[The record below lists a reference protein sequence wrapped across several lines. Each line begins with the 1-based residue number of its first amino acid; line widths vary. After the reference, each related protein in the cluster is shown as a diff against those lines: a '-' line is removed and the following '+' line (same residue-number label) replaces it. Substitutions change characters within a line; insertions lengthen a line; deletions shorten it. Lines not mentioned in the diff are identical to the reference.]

1 MDVLPLL
8 NRSDAN
14 LKEWALE
21 QDETALNETFAS
33 IWNEI
38 RGARLAAG
46 QPRSVQ
52 TANCVELARVSETIA
67 KHRNDERLLTEAWR
81 MLAYSLNANEQYEE
95 AVAFYELAVPRL
107 DQSDPALA
115 TRTRNGYVFALS
127 HTGKY
132 EKALRVAADAE
143 RWLKEHHDE
152 VGFARLCTNVADL
165 YARQDEHGEAYR
177 YHQMALEVFERIGD
191 QQAIAQLALNLGMDL
206 TFLDRFEE
214 SDEWLEKSETLSETL
229 GLPDLSAQAAYN
241 RAYLYYLRGRYS
253 EALRGFSRLRSFFER
268 SGSKRHYALCDLD
281 EAEIYVQLNLA
292 KDAATLARRA
302 MEQFK
307 AMGFQY
313 EHVKAQAFLGTALI
327 QLGRSDEAL
336 EAFQAA
342 QQGFEAEGNQYR
354 VGLLDLYRA
363 EVLIS
368 LKRLW
373 EARRFAAS
381 AKDRFIKIGIP
392 SKSILSLVV
401 LGRISLELKDMKSAE
416 ACVSEIVELTRNT
429 TLPLLRFPYFV
440 LSGDIAERKE
450 QWKEAEACYESAA
463 EDLEVH
469 QARLHHDDLRV
480 TFFNGRN
487 RAYEELVWLKLKA
500 GDDIDTISAAYA
512 WSERAKSRGLIEL
525 LSQHLSA
532 VQPQTEHPLL
542 SKIGRLREELNVLYA
557 RSRPELQGT
566 PFQNTETTTD
576 SNLDAIAHKENELAR
591 TLREVS
597 RTDPEYASLQQVTT
611 ATLDSVQK
619 MLPEDTTLIEYFIAR
634 DEVLAFVLSRET
646 AHIERHL
653 CPVSRVQDLQQRL
666 GFQLEKFLLG
676 REFLD
681 LHSEQIA
688 IATQRHLGELYKLL
702 MARVVER
709 VRTAKLTII
718 PHGILHLLPFHAFFD
733 GEKHLIDSFEISY
746 APSASVLKYCLEK
759 KDVDTGVPSLIGVAD
774 EQAPF
779 VEDEILRIRSMFP
792 HASTLL
798 NHEATRDA
806 FVAAATQASFV
817 HIATHAIFRQDNPMF
832 SGFKLADGWMTA
844 FDVFSM
850 NCQTNLVTLSGC
862 KSGMSQVTG
871 SDDLV
876 GLMRG
881 FLYAGAR
888 SLMVSLWNVDDQAT
902 AVLMTKFYN
911 SWKTG
916 KTRTGALSAAMKDV
930 RKTHPNPF
938 YWAPFLLIGKG

>member
-1 MDVLPLL
+1 M
-8 NRSDAN
+8 
-14 LKEWALE
+14 
-21 QDETALNETFAS
+21 
-33 IWNEI
+33 
-38 RGARLAAG
+38 
-46 QPRSVQ
+46 
-52 TANCVELARVSETIA
+52 
-67 KHRNDERLLTEAWR
+67 
-81 MLAYSLNANEQYEE
+81 
-95 AVAFYELAVPRL
+95 
-107 DQSDPALA
+107 
-115 TRTRNGYVFALS
+115 
-127 HTGKY
+127 
-132 EKALRVAADAE
+132 AE
-143 RWLKEHHDE
+143 GTYDE

-165 YARQDEHGEAYR
+165 YARQDEHAEAYR
-177 YHQMALEVFERIGD
+177 YHQMALEVFEKIGD

-206 TFLDRFEE
+206 TFLDRFDE
-214 SDEWLEKSETLSETL
+214 SDEWLEKSEKLSAAL
-229 GLPDLSAQAAYN
+229 GLHDLSAQAAYN

-253 EALRGFSRLRSFFER
+253 EALQGFSRLRSFFER

-302 MEQFK
+302 MDQFK

-342 QQGFEAEGNQYR
+342 QQGFESEGNQYR

-373 EARRFAAS
+373 EARRLAAS

-401 LGRISLELKDMKSAE
+401 LGRISLELKDMASAE
-416 ACVSEIVELTRNT
+416 ACVGEIVELTRDT

-440 LSGDIAERKE
+440 LRGDIAERKE
-450 QWKEAEACYESAA
+450 EWQEAEACYESAA
-463 EDLEVH
+463 QDLEIH

-487 RAYEELVWLKLKA
+487 RAYEELVWLKLRTLTRPSGDLSQRER
-500 GDDIDTISAAYA
+500 GDDIDAISEAYA

-525 LSQHLSA
+525 LSQHLSG

-542 SKIGRLREELNVLYA
+542 SKIGRLREELNVLYV
-557 RSRPELQGT
+557 RSRPERQGT
-566 PFQNTETTTD
+566 PFQSTETTTD

-611 ATLDSVQK
+611 ATLDSVQQ
-619 MLPEDTTLIEYFIAR
+619 MLPADTTLVEYFIAR
-634 DEVLAFVLSRET
+634 DEVLAFVLSRQN

-653 CPVSRVQDLQQRL
+653 CPMSRVHDLQQRL

-676 REFLD
+676 SEFLD

-702 MARVVER
+702 VSRVVER
-709 VRTAKLTII
+709 VRTPKITII
-718 PHGILHLLPFHAFFD
+718 PHGALHLLPFHAFFD
-733 GEKHLIDSFEISY
+733 GEKHLIDSFELSY

-759 KDVDTGVPSLIGVAD
+759 DDVDEGVPSLIGIAD
-774 EQAPF
+774 DQAPF

-792 HASTLL
+792 NAKTLL
-798 NHEATRDA
+798 NNQATRDA
-806 FVAAATQASFV
+806 FVDAARGRPLSISRLTPSFGRTIRCFRASSSPT
-817 HIATHAIFRQDNPMF
+817 AGLPLSMCLAIRN
-832 SGFKLADGWMTA
+832 
-844 FDVFSM
+844 
-850 NCQTNLVTLSGC
+850 
-862 KSGMSQVTG
+862 
-871 SDDLV
+871 
-876 GLMRG
+876 
-881 FLYAGAR
+881 
-888 SLMVSLWNVDDQAT
+888 
-902 AVLMTKFYN
+902 
-911 SWKTG
+911 
-916 KTRTGALSAAMKDV
+916 
-930 RKTHPNPF
+930 
-938 YWAPFLLIGKG
+938 